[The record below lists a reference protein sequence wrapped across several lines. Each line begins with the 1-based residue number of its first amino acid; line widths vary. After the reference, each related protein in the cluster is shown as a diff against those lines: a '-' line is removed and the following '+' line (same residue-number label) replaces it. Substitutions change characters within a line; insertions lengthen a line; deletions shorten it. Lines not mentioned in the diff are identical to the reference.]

1 MDEKDVEALGPVP
14 DITGMKLT
22 DIVVNPRLAETRE
35 RVMRQLQDKDK
46 YTAFG
51 NTP

>member
-1 MDEKDVEALGPVP
+1 MDEKDAEALGPVP

-22 DIVVNPRLAETRE
+22 DIVVNPRLAEARE
-35 RVMRQLQDKDK
+35 RVMRQLRDEEK

-51 NTP
+51 NIP